1 MRKQM
6 TDSEWR
12 GQLVAWK
19 KSRTVIE
26 GMDIIDKLI
35 AESEHEMELA
45 TAKKE
50 KTRRSG
56 RASLRS
62 RLKFLMLLF
71 YHRTNVRGKG
81 ASPDA

>member
-6 TDSEWR
+6 TESEWR
-12 GQLVAWK
+12 GQMLAWK

-26 GMDIIDKLI
+26 GMDVIDKLI
-35 AESEHEMELA
+35 AESEHEVA
-45 TAKKE
+45 AAAKE

-56 RASLRS
+56 RASLRT
-62 RLKFLMLLF
+62 RLKLLMLLF